1 MTVEMPASAPFVWPE
16 APTDFSPWDQEAQ
29 KKAEEAQ
36 DKEQDARSP
45 RGISMPKPGGE
56 ELRKQAEEL
65 LAGKRTWRPGWT
77 DWDVTG
83 RGDER
88 GDVGAQVGM

>member
-1 MTVEMPASAPFVWPE
+1 MTIEMPATSPFVWPE

-36 DKEQDARSP
+36 KKEQEITGAEGRYL
-45 RGISMPKPGGE
+45 PKPGAQ

-65 LAGKRTWRPGWT
+65 LAGKSTWRPGWA

-83 RGDER
+83 RVVGR